1 MEILKRTLVG
11 SFGTG
16 GRASHL
22 CPPHA
27 GRWTGVHCHPPRR
40 CIATSSHCAPVRA
53 VSSDNLERWDCRLY
67 NVQRL
72 SLFRRLLDA
81 EENRR
86 QKQKKAAL
94 EEVVHVEGVGGVRV
108 HEDHRKTTGR
118 PQEDCRKTNRKTTGR
133 PHGRALNTW
142 PLPPATLASRAS
154 LITERR
160 ALGCE
165 RCTNV
170 AFGAGAYL
178 AACSSQ
184 RERKRCLVFTTCCR
198 PFVL

>member
-1 MEILKRTLVG
+1 MSINADAEYFISMEILKRTLVG

-118 PQEDCRKTNRKTTGR
+118 PQEDHRKTTR
-133 PHGRALNTW
+133 R
-142 PLPPATLASRAS
+142 LPKDQQEDHRKAPRKSSQHLASSTRNA
-154 LITERR
+154 
-160 ALGCE
+160 CE
-165 RCTNV
+165 SGIANH
-170 AFGAGAYL
+170 
-178 AACSSQ
+178 
-184 RERKRCLVFTTCCR
+184 
-198 PFVL
+198 